1 MSVPCNLINSAQLY
15 GHSRTGYLPQTSCT
29 RHVFLHCSIS
39 ALRTAYTTPRSVAS
53 TYNRI
58 CQEVRKPE
66 NKYKAANTILGNQR
80 P

>member
-1 MSVPCNLINSAQLY
+1 MQLY
-15 GHSRTGYLPQTSCT
+15 GYVQIGYPPQTSCI

-39 ALRTAYTTPRSVAS
+39 ALRTAYATPRSVAS
-53 TYNRI
+53 TYDRI

-66 NKYKAANTILGNQR
+66 NKYEAANTILGNQR

>member
-1 MSVPCNLINSAQLY
+1 MLEPCNLINLVQLY
-15 GHSRTGYLPQTSCT
+15 GHSQTGYLPRTSYT
-29 RHVFLHCSIS
+29 PHVFLHCSIS
-39 ALRTAYTTPRSVAS
+39 ALRTAYTTLRSVAS
-53 TYNRI
+53 TYDRI